1 MKCVCGYE
9 YMNDYELH
17 RESDWGNDKD
27 ARASLEA
34 RNGDDPFVLL
44 VGPFTKQDDVRIE
57 HVSIFACPKCKT
69 LRMGE

>member
-17 RESDWGNDKD
+17 RESDWGNDED
-27 ARASLEA
+27 ALASLEA

-44 VGPFTKQDDVRIE
+44 VRIE

-69 LRMGE
+69 LRIGE